1 MIEVRAYKTLNTQE
15 GKMPL
20 DISFRVEQG
29 QFMAIYGKSGA
40 GKTTLLRIVAGL
52 TPAESCFVKIGDDL
66 WDDSGNKFHLPVQK
80 RSIGFVFQD
89 YALFPNL
96 TVIENLEFAVPKNGD
111 RKIVSELID
120 FMELGQLQQ
129 NKPGSLSGG
138 QQQRVALARAIARKP
153 KILLLDE
160 PLAALD
166 DDMRFKLQEYIVKAH
181 QFYHLT
187 TVLVSHNLPEIFRLA
202 DTALI
207 LEDGKINRH
216 GKPADIFREPTASG
230 RFNVTGEIIDI
241 TQNDIVYIVS
251 VQSMNTIIKLIATKN
266 EINAMQVGQKVLVVS
281 KVFNPT
287 IHVLK

>member
-1 MIEVRAYKTLNTQE
+1 MIEFRAYKSLNTFE

-20 DISFRVEQG
+20 DVSFSVEQG
-29 QFMAIYGKSGA
+29 QFMAVYGKSGA
-40 GKTTLLRIVAGL
+40 GKTTILRILAGL
-52 TPAESCFVKIGDDL
+52 TLAERCHLKMGDEV
-66 WDDSGNKFHLPVQK
+66 WDDSNNKVHLAIQK

-96 TVIENLEFAVPKNGD
+96 TVKENLEFAVPKNGD
-111 RKIVSELID
+111 RKIVSQLLD
-120 FMELGQLQQ
+120 LMELGQLQH

-138 QQQRVALARAIARKP
+138 QQQRVALARAIARRP

-181 QFYHLT
+181 QFYQLT

-207 LEDGKINRH
+207 LEKGKVVRS
-216 GKPADIFREPTASG
+216 GKPADIFGEPTAG
-230 RFNVTGEIIDI
+230 GKFNVTGEIIEI
-241 TQNDIVYIVS
+241 TQNDIIYVVS
-251 VQSMNTIIKLIATKN
+251 VRSMNTIIKLIATKD
-266 EINAMQVGQKVLVVS
+266 EVDSLQVGQKVQVVS

-287 IHVLK
+287 IQVLK